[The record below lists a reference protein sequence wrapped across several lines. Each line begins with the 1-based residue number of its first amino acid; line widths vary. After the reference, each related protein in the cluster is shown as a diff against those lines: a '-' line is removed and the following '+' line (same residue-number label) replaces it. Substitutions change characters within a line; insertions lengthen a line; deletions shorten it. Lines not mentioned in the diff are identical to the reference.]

1 MFCQVLRMRVGTG
14 VVWELTLIPSPPVM
28 QVEPAP
34 GTFIASVAENLLKKQ
49 KAVGWWQNKPQR
61 QLVRLT
67 GNERRNVGIFNMSIG
82 WEEQYE
88 LLQSKAKCG
97 LWVFLFW
104 CFVWFFLFIFPFQVS
119 TCLFILMERGLGSN
133 HNRCE
138 SSK

>member
-1 MFCQVLRMRVGTG
+1 MVNGGVELFCQVLRMRVGTG
-14 VVWELTLIPSPPVM
+14 VVWELTLICRPPVM

-49 KAVGWWQNKPQR
+49 KAVRWWQNKPQR

-67 GNERRNVGIFNMSIG
+67 GNERRNVGIFNLSIG

-97 LWVFLFW
+97 LWFFLFW
-104 CFVWFFLFIFPFQVS
+104 CFVWVFLFVYFSILSFN
-119 TCLFILMERGLGSN
+119 LFV
-133 HNRCE
+133 
-138 SSK
+138 